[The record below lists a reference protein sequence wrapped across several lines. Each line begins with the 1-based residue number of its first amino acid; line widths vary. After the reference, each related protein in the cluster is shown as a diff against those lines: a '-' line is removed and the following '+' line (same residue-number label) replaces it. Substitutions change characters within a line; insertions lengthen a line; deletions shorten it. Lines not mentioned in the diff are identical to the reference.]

1 MVDDTM
7 DQRERLLR
15 TLDREEVDRAPCA
28 SPLQTG
34 TVALM
39 GLCGA
44 HWPAANDDPVLMTEL
59 ALAAHRY
66 AGLEAVRVPFDVTVD
81 ASAFGAVTD
90 RGASDR
96 QPAVLSPLLIGPD
109 DRIERLPD
117 PELDGRAPVLLSSVE
132 MLTKRGTSA
141 PVICG
146 LVGPFMLA
154 CQLRGLEA
162 SLFDMVLEPSRMR
175 DLLETTTAWD
185 NAFSRRAIEAGADII
200 TIVDATST
208 GSILGPVQ
216 YAEHAQPFQSDVV
229 RRIGKCG
236 ARAVLHICGDTSENL
251 VGMVKTGANGISLD
265 QCMDMRMAKGRLGE
279 GTALIGNI
287 DPVGTLW
294 LEGPEEV
301 DRSVTR
307 CLADGVDVIAPGCGL
322 APHTPLENIRAMVQ
336 ATRRIH

>member
-1 MVDDTM
+1 M
-7 DQRERLLR
+7 
-15 TLDREEVDRAPCA
+15 
-28 SPLQTG
+28 
-34 TVALM
+34 
-39 GLCGA
+39 
-44 HWPAANDDPVLMTEL
+44 
-59 ALAAHRY
+59 
-66 AGLEAVRVPFDVTVD
+66 TVD

-90 RGASDR
+90 QGASDQ
-96 QPAVLSPLLIGPD
+96 QPVVLSPLLIGPD

-132 MLTKRGTSA
+132 MLRKRGPAA

-162 SLFDMVLEPSRMR
+162 ALFDIILEPSRML
-175 DLLETTTAWD
+175 DLVETTTAWD

-216 YAEHAQPFQSDVV
+216 YAEHAQPFQSDLVS
-229 RRIGKCG
+229 RIGKCG
-236 ARAVLHICGDTSENL
+236 ARTVLHICGDTIENL
-251 VGMVKTGANGISLD
+251 VGMVRTGANGISLD
-265 QCMDMRMAKGRLGE
+265 QCMDMGMAKGILGG

-301 DRSVTR
+301 ERSVAR

-322 APHTPLENIRAMVQ
+322 APHTPLQNIRAMVH
-336 ATRRIH
+336 AARRIH